1 MTPPFFSIAIPTKNR
16 PDRLANAIRSVL
28 EQTFVNFEL
37 IVCDNSDGPDA
48 DSTAAMIRTLHDP
61 RFRYVRTSGQLS
73 MPDNWERACAEAR
86 GEYVGILT
94 DRSVFRRDAL
104 CVIHD
109 EIRRTGT
116 PLVTWYPD
124 AYGRDPDGRQF
135 RRRPVTFG
143 RYRQESAKILNYF
156 LHGHPKHGTKVL
168 PKLLNSV
175 CHRSVLDEIR
185 ATAGRCCPPV
195 CPDYT
200 SGYLMLAHT
209 DSFLLIDEGL
219 FVLCGVGNGSSFRRR
234 GALADR
240 FMKELGMSWKDLV
253 DRMPSQACFSHAL
266 VLNDFMRV
274 KAMLPNRF
282 EAFDIDHV
290 HYTLGCLFDYWK
302 SARQGIDLTEDLDAL
317 VDQLNFEP
325 EEVQQA
331 VRTQQAYIRAVVIV
345 PGLRA
350 AQGSKGM
357 ARELDAGEGEGV
369 PAEEARFNS
378 VFEAMAW
385 DEQHPRAP
393 LARGADE
400 LMPGLSAMRQ

>member
-1 MTPPFFSIAIPTKNR
+1 
-16 PDRLANAIRSVL
+16 
-28 EQTFVNFEL
+28 VNFEL
-37 IVCDNSDGPDA
+37 IVCDNCDGPDA
-48 DSTAAMIRTLHDP
+48 DSTAALVETIHDP
-61 RFRYVRTSGQLS
+61 RFRYIRTNGQLS
-73 MPDNWERACAEAR
+73 MPDNWERGCAAAR

-94 DRSVFRRDAL
+94 DRSVLRRHAL
-104 CVIHD
+104 QVIYD
-109 EIRRTGT
+109 EIQRTGT
-116 PLVTWYPD
+116 LLVAWYSD
-124 AYGRDPDGRQF
+124 AYGRGTDGKQL
-135 RRRPVTFG
+135 RRRPVTFQ
-143 RYRQESAKILNYF
+143 RYRLESATILNYF

-195 CPDYT
+195 NPDYT

-209 DSFLLIDEGL
+209 DSFLLIDEAL

-253 DRMPSQACFSHAL
+253 DRMPAHACFSHAV

-274 KAMLPNRF
+274 KGMLPERF
-282 EAFDIDHV
+282 EGFDIDHTQ
-290 HYTLGCLFDYWK
+290 YNLGCLYDYWK
-302 SARQGIDLTEDLDAL
+302 SARQGVDLTEDLDAL

-331 VRTQQAYIRAVVIV
+331 VRSQHVYIRAVVTV

-350 AQGSKGM
+350 VSSDTRRP
-357 ARELDAGEGEGV
+357 RELDADEAADV

-378 VFEAMAW
+378 VFEAMTW
-385 DEQHPRAP
+385 DEQHPRTP
-393 LARGADE
+393 LTRGTDE
-400 LMPGLSAMRQ
+400 LMPGLNGMKRWSPMKSGLKTGHLTRDS